1 MEEKRTLFGSF
12 FKEMRR
18 KKGVTLRSFC
28 LEHGFDPGNISKLE
42 RGIMAPPTTHK
53 KLEAYA
59 LALGIEEASDDWYNL
74 FDNAAASSG
83 VIPTYM
89 MNDAALVRRLP
100 LVFRTLRGE
109 KISPE
114 KLDELAELI
123 RKT

>member
-1 MEEKRTLFGSF
+1 VDTTTPFGAF

-18 KKGVTLRSFC
+18 KKGISLRKFC
-28 LEHGFDPGNISKLE
+28 LECKFDPGNVSKLE
-42 RGIMAPPTTHK
+42 RGVMPPPASRE
-53 KLEAYA
+53 KLETYA
-59 LALGIEEASDDWYNL
+59 LALGIEEGSDEWYNF
-74 FDNAAASSG
+74 FDYAAASSG
-83 VIPTYM
+83 NIPSYM
-89 MNDAALVRRLP
+89 MSDSELVKKLP

>member
-1 MEEKRTLFGSF
+1 M
-12 FKEMRR
+12 
-18 KKGVTLRSFC
+18 
-28 LEHGFDPGNISKLE
+28 P
-42 RGIMAPPTTHK
+42 PPTSHK

-59 LALGIEEASDDWYNL
+59 LALGIKEASDDWYNF

-83 VIPTYM
+83 NIPSYM
-89 MNDAALVRRLP
+89 MSDAELVKKLP

-123 RKT
+123 RQT

>member
-1 MEEKRTLFGSF
+1 MEEKRTFFGSF

-18 KKGVTLRSFC
+18 KRGITLRAFC
-28 LEHGFDPGNISKLE
+28 LEHGLDPGNISKLE
-42 RGIMAPPTTHK
+42 RGIMPPPTSHK

-59 LALGIEEASDDWYNL
+59 LALGIKEASDDWYNF

-83 VIPTYM
+83 NIPSYM
-89 MNDAALVRRLP
+89 MSDAELVKKLP

-123 RKT
+123 RQT